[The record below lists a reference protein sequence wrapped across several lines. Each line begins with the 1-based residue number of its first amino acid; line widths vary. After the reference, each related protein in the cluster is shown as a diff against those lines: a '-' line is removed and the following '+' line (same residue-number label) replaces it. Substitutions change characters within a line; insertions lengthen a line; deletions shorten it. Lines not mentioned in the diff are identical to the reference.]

1 MFKITQN
8 VAFEFFDWHL
18 SPFFVKLEMSCL
30 VTLFDCKLQV
40 FKKSPLTIFG
50 LFDKLLSTLRY
61 LQKSS
66 ACHTSFYQ
74 VFLRTLVLPYN
85 EKAVV

>member
-1 MFKITQN
+1 MQNQGEDQWLKITQN

-40 FKKSPLTIFG
+40 FQNSPKWTIFDI
-50 LFDKLLSTLRY
+50 FNELLSTRNV
-61 LQKSS
+61 SS
-66 ACHTSFYQ
+66 LCS
-74 VFLRTLVLPYN
+74 
-85 EKAVV
+85 